1 MTEQMAD
8 FRYSRTGEQWIRE
21 VWWYLMACRETTQQA
36 SERRWFYDQ
45 KETLE
50 WYSEVY
56 ASSADV
62 VEKVCPKHFV
72 DISQR

>member
-1 MTEQMAD
+1 
-8 FRYSRTGEQWIRE
+8 
-21 VWWYLMACRETTQQA
+21 MACRETTQQA

-56 ASSADV
+56 ASSADL
-62 VEKVCPKHFV
+62 VEKVCQKHFV